1 MCAQAAQLDGCA
13 RQLRAS
19 APSVQ
24 RLLPR
29 VLSRAMAALRQ
40 QHAAAASHAA
50 ERARL
55 EARAD
60 ALLALAGLAGSGG
73 SLAGPDSFQLVSVR
87 AQMHS

>member
-1 MCAQAAQLDGCA
+1 MYK

-29 VLSRAMAALRQ
+29 VLARTMGALRE
-40 QHAAAASHAA
+40 QHAQAAGVAA
-50 ERARL
+50 EQARL

-60 ALLALAGLAGSGG
+60 ALLALAGLAGGG
-73 SLAGPDSFQLVSVR
+73 GGLGGADSFRLVALR
-87 AQMHS
+87 AQMHA